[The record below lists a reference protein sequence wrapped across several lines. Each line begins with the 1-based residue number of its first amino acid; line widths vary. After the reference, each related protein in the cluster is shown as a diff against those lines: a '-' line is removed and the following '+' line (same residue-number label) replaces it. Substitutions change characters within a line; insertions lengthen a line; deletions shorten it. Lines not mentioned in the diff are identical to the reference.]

1 MAQALAWGM
10 TEMFRQAPIIDL
22 RTPRSTFDTFC
33 RAILTEQPLCLWEA
47 IHPDLR
53 GMMKRRLQVEGVDR
67 FFQRMKPII
76 TTAAGRLC
84 LGEAREVSDTAV
96 VCPLFRG
103 SHEVGKAW
111 FAFYNRQWVLSQLS

>member
-1 MAQALAWGM
+1 MAQALAMGR
-10 TEMFRQAPIIDL
+10 TEMFRLAPNIDL

-47 IHPDLR
+47 IHPSLR
-53 GMMKRRLQVEGVDR
+53 SMMQRRLQTEGSQR

-76 TTAAGRLC
+76 ASSGGRLS
-84 LGEAREVSDTAV
+84 LGEGYEVSTTAV

-103 SHEVGKAW
+103 SREVGKAW
-111 FAFYNRQWVLSQLS
+111 FAFHNRQWVLSQLS